1 MAQVDPKIASKAE
14 DALRKLG
21 AFLTPLVLKDF
32 LFAYGDAIASGD
44 TGAFWE
50 AIDEFR
56 VANPARFSAGAP
68 NLMERNA
75 DGSLKY
81 SQKEADAIAH
91 AHAKALNYGNPK
103 PASPPLIDLMARD
116 EKGNLKFSARE
127 ADTAIENIIARMR
140 RDG

>member
-32 LFAYGDAIASGD
+32 LFAHGDKIASGD
-44 TGAFWE
+44 TVAFWE

-56 VANPARFSAGAP
+56 VAHPERFVQAP

-127 ADTAIENIIARMR
+127 ADAAIENIIARMR